1 MKKILILL
9 ICVLLTGCFS
19 SSVQDDTGNPP
30 ANTPSSEITKTTFT
44 SFEAGFDTVF
54 YLTFYSAQSQQQLQ
68 SIFNECV
75 AMAYSYHKMFDIYN
89 SYPDVSG
96 IKAINDNAGKQPVQV
111 SSEVI
116 EMLKIAKEMN
126 EMSHGEFNITYG
138 SVLEVWHNWREEA
151 KDTGTG
157 PVPDEVLLKEAEKN
171 VGWQHVIIDEENNTV
186 YLDQKGIR
194 LDVGGIAKGFT
205 VEKIAAF
212 LASKGVETAI
222 INFGGNNRVMGSK
235 PDKSNWGLGIEQPGT
250 TSAMVAISL
259 PGPVSAVTSG
269 DYHRYFVSEDGNTY
283 HHIID
288 PQTLFPA
295 THFHSVTIY
304 TKDSGYADALSTS
317 LFTMNVEEGQQLID
331 EFNLKYPETPA
342 SAVWIMD
349 DNQAFETEY
358 GFKKAGYF
366 ITYTPDLHGK
376 ISK

>member
-1 MKKILILL
+1 MKKLLILCL
-9 ICVLLTGCFS
+9 CILLAGCVS
-19 SSVQDDTGNPP
+19 SPAQDETDNPSVH
-30 ANTPSSEITKTTFT
+30 TPSSEIKKSTYT

-54 YLTFYSAQSQQQLQ
+54 YLTFYSTESEEKLQ

-75 AMAYSYHKMFDIYN
+75 QLAYSYHKQFDIYN
-89 SYPDVSG
+89 DYPDVQG
-96 IKAINDNAGKQPVQV
+96 IKAINDNAGKKAVKV
-111 SSEVI
+111 SADVI

-126 EMSHGEFNITYG
+126 EMSFGEFDVTYG
-138 SVLEVWHNWREEA
+138 SVLQVWHNWRDEA
-151 KDTGTG
+151 ADTGKG
-157 PVPDEVLLKEAEKN
+157 PIPDQALLKEAEKN
-171 VGWQHVIIDEENNTV
+171 VGWEHVIFDEENSTV
-186 YLDQKGIR
+186 YLDQEGIR

-205 VEKIAAF
+205 VEKIATF
-212 LASKGVETAI
+212 LSLKGVDTAI
-222 INFGGNNRVMGSK
+222 INFGGNNRVIGSK

-269 DYHRYFVSEDGNTY
+269 DYHRYYVSEDGNTY

-295 THFHSVTIY
+295 AHFHSVTIY

-317 LFTMNVEEGQQLID
+317 LFTMSVEEGQKLID
-331 EFNLKYPETPA
+331 EFNLKYPDTPA

-349 DNQAFETEY
+349 EALSFDTEY
-358 GFKKAGYF
+358 GFKKASYF
-366 ITYTPDLHGK
+366 ITYTADLQGK